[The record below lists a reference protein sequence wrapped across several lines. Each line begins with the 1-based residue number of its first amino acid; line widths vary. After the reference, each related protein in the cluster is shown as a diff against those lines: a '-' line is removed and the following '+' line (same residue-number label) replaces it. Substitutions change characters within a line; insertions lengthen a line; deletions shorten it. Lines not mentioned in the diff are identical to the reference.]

1 MFLSALLRHPVLATA
16 GISGVIIGLAV
27 VLSIVS
33 YQALGQ
39 SNPGL
44 TYEVLSA
51 LGISTLLAPTFLYP
65 WIRTA
70 AKLRQASVEITRLAR
85 TDALTGLPNAFVLRE
100 HMALAMDGIIRGG
113 PFAVLFVDLDHFKQ
127 INDTLGH
134 PRGDAL
140 LAAVADRLRN
150 VVRESD
156 LVARF
161 GGDEFVVLQTP
172 AVSAGE
178 ASDLASRIIEVLSA
192 SYEIDGHEIVI
203 GASVGIAMAPSDG
216 VQPAQ
221 LLRNADMALYRAKS
235 HGKRTWRFFEA
246 PMAAAAQAR
255 RNLELDLRT
264 ALASHAF
271 EIHYQPILDLRT
283 GRITTCEALIRWRD
297 HSHLIIP
304 PSDFIPVAEEM
315 GIIVDIGAWVLRE
328 ACLKCAAW
336 PSDVRVAVN
345 LSSIQFRR
353 GDIFDTIAR
362 TLAYTRLPADR
373 LEIEITESLLL
384 QDFPATRAT
393 LERLRRHGVRIALDD
408 FGTGYSGLSYLHSFP
423 LDKVKIDRSF
433 LSGLDA
439 DSRSR
444 TLLRGVAQLSA
455 MLGLTVTVEGVETE
469 EQLSVISAETSVHEA
484 QGYLFGAAMPDREI
498 LELLHAAS
506 ARTRT
511 DVDKDWLAKA
521 RSAS

>member
-1 MFLSALLRHPVLATA
+1 MSALLRHPVVATA
-16 GISGVIIGLAV
+16 GISAVIIALAV
-27 VLSIVS
+27 ILSIVS

-39 SNPGL
+39 TNPGL

-70 AKLRQASVEITRLAR
+70 AKLRQATVVITRLAR
-85 TDALTGLPNAFVLRE
+85 TDALTGLPNSFVLRE
-100 HMALAMDGIIRGG
+100 RMRQVMDDIVRGG

-140 LAAVADRLRN
+140 LAAVADRLRK
-150 VVRESD
+150 VVRNSD

-161 GGDEFVVLQTP
+161 GGDEFVVLQSP
-172 AVSAGE
+172 AASAGE
-178 ASDLASRIIEVLSA
+178 ASDLASRIIDELSA
-192 SYEIDGHEIVI
+192 SYEIEGNEIVI
-203 GASVGIAMAPSDG
+203 GASVGIAMAPADG
-216 VQPAQ
+216 VEPDQ

-235 HGKRTWRFFEA
+235 HGKRTWRFFETT
-246 PMAAAAQAR
+246 MAAAVQTR
-255 RNLELDLRT
+255 RNLELDLRA
-264 ALASHAF
+264 ALANKAF

-283 GRITTCEALIRWRD
+283 GKITTCEALIRWRR
-297 HSHLIIP
+297 SSRLMVP

-315 GIIVDIGAWVLRE
+315 GIIVDLGAWVLRE

-336 PSDVRVAVN
+336 PPDVRVAVN
-345 LSSIQFRR
+345 LSSIQFKRD
-353 GDIFDTIAR
+353 DIFDTIAR
-362 TLAYTRLPADR
+362 TLAHARLPADR

-384 QDFPATRAT
+384 QDFPSTRAT
-393 LERLRRHGVRIALDD
+393 LERLRRYGVRIALDD

-423 LDKVKIDRSF
+423 LDKVKIDRAF
-433 LSGLDA
+433 LNGLDT

-455 MLGLTVTVEGVETE
+455 MLGLTVTVEGIETE
-469 EQLSVISAETSVHEA
+469 EQLSVVTAETSVHEV

-498 LELLHAAS
+498 SELLKAAS
-506 ARTRT
+506 TRTRSE
-511 DVDKDWLAKA
+511 VDGNWLATA